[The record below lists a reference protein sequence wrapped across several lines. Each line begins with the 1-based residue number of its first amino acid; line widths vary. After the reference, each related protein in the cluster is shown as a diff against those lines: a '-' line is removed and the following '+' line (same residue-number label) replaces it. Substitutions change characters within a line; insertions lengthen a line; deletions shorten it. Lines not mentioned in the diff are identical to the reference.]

1 MRITEVTH
9 ERVKNLG
16 NYESARVTLTMALDE
31 GDHHRDALAVLKA
44 EAYAFLYPKKDDDN
58 DKKPI
63 TDDCPRNDVDDTP
76 Y

>member
-16 NYESARVTLTMALDE
+16 NYESARVSLTMALDE
-31 GDHHRDALAVLKA
+31 SDNHQDALAVLKV
-44 EAYAFLYPKKDDDN
+44 EAYKFLHPKKEDHDE
-58 DKKPI
+58 KPTTPDTI
-63 TDDCPRNDVDDTP
+63 RNDVDECP